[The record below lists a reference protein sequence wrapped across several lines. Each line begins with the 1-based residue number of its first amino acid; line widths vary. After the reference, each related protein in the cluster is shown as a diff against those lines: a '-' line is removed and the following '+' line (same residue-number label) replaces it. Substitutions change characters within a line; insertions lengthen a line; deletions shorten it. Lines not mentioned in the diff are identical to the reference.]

1 MSGGPRQGD
10 NGVALF
16 LMMTSKHLNRKELMS
31 FAAAGRKE
39 KAHAWMPGS
48 TPVALHSEKRG
59 LLTKRSFS
67 GSPISLR
74 GSKFK
79 WSFPGGS
86 DGKESACNVGDPGS
100 IPG

>member
-1 MSGGPRQGD
+1 
-10 NGVALF
+10 
-16 LMMTSKHLNRKELMS
+16 MMTSKHLNSKELMS
-31 FAAAGRKE
+31 FAAAGKKE
-39 KAHAWMPGS
+39 KAPAWMPGS

-74 GSKFK
+74 GNKYE
-79 WSFPGGS
+79 WSLPGGS
-86 DGKESACNVGDPGS
+86 GGKESACNVGDPGL